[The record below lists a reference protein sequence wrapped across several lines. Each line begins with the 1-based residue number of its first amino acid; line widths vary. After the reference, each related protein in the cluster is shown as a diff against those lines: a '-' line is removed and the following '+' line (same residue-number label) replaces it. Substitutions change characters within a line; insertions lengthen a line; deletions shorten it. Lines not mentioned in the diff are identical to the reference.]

1 MFAAAAVAGV
11 HAARRRE
18 AERALV
24 GLMVDPLPLYNGRA
38 ADLLEPVWLLFVYIH
53 DVNLVSKFANTRIQL
68 RVRYGDNGCYQE
80 KYSQKVRSSTP
91 AGAEQAKANFESMF
105 VYPWSREL
113 APSVMVDLVKLGFID
128 WTISTAAMRI
138 PFDEGQPGAI
148 EHDVLFFG
156 KKGEDG
162 FIGQLNLFLE
172 VRSITRAELEL
183 GIDSLAL
190 SILSP
195 TERELARPAVV
206 SLGPAPSIGNSRLHT
221 VAVGSPIGN
230 PVDGTPVV
238 LGQAMPTGV
247 SNGGPGIV
255 QGSVVHTADSRPR
268 MGASSVPRPREE
280 TFRGSDGRLRHVIIT
295 RQPNGEEE
303 RLEWIE

>member
-18 AERALV
+18 AERALSS
-24 GLMVDPLPLYNGRA
+24 LLIEPLPLYSGRHD
-38 ADLLEPVWLLFVYIH
+38 DLLEPVWLLFVYIH
-53 DVNLVSKFANTRIQL
+53 DINLVSKFANTRLQL

-91 AGAEQAKANFESMF
+91 AGDQQAKASFEAMF
-105 VYPWSREL
+105 VSPWSRNL
-113 APSVMVDLVKLGFID
+113 PPSIMVDLVKLGFID

-138 PFDEGQPGAI
+138 PFGEGQPGAI

-162 FIGQLNLFLE
+162 FIGQVNLFLE

-183 GIDSLAL
+183 GIDGMSL

-195 TERELARPAVV
+195 TESSSGLSPM
-206 SLGPAPSIGNSRLHT
+206 
-221 VAVGSPIGN
+221 AVGSPIGN
-230 PVDGTPVV
+230 PIGGTPVV

-247 SNGGPGIV
+247 VAGGPGIV
-255 QGSVVHTADSRPR
+255 QGSVVDPGTARTQG
-268 MGASSVPRPREE
+268 GARSVPTTREE
-280 TFRGSDGRLRHVIIT
+280 TFRDSDGRVHHVVIT
-295 RQPNGEEE
+295 RQPNGVEE
-303 RLEWIE
+303 RFEWVD